1 VPFEIIKGWTNKS
14 PTGFYCNV
22 NAPSV
27 HVIMSMMTLMASS
40 IAEFNHH
47 RVEIMTQT
55 LAKVQLKDNKGLRP

>member
-22 NAPSV
+22 TAPSV
-27 HVIMSMMTLMASS
+27 HVIMSIMTLMTSS
-40 IAEFNHH
+40 IAEFNHP
-47 RVEIMTQT
+47 RVEIMNQT